1 MMMHNQLIDNSSES
15 LSMARYLKDCIALEG
30 IDRLRIA
37 TGYWDVLGMSMV
49 LSELSAFLS
58 REGPLLQLLIGRDP
72 YVYASLLQ
80 KPKYKDATY
89 PADYIRTDI
98 DELELKPEYEQVIQL
113 LAEHLQTGKIQVR
126 IYQKNGDKEVEFL
139 HSKCYIF
146 SGEERS
152 LGIIGSSNFTEKGLS
167 GNSELNY
174 LETDPARVTA
184 SPQVGSTAKGHIYW
198 FEEKWAL
205 SQEWNREFLEQII
218 KPSKLY
224 PHVQPQSFTPY
235 EQYIK

>member
-1 MMMHNQLIDNSSES
+1 MHNLLIDNSSDI
-15 LSMARYLKDCIALEG
+15 LSMETYLKQCISLEG
-30 IDRLRIA
+30 MDRVRIA

-49 LSELSAFLS
+49 LSELSAFLG
-58 REGPLLQLLIGRDP
+58 REGTLLQLLIGRDP
-72 YVYASLLQ
+72 YVYTSLLQ
-80 KPKYKDATY
+80 NPKYKDATY

-98 DELELKPEYEQVIQL
+98 DELELKPEYGQVIQL

-126 IYQKNGDKEVEFL
+126 IYQKNVDKEVEFL

-146 SGEERS
+146 SGEKRS
-152 LGIIGSSNFTEKGLS
+152 LGIIGSSNFTKKGLS

-184 SPQVGSTAKGHIYW
+184 RPQVGSTAKGHIYW

-205 SQEWNREFLEQII
+205 SQEWSREFLEQII

-224 PHVQPQSFTPY
+224 PQLRDRKSVV
-235 EQYIK
+235 

>member
-1 MMMHNQLIDNSSES
+1 MTMHNQLIDNSSYS

-58 REGPLLQLLIGRDP
+58 QEGTLLQLLIGRDP

-113 LAEHLQTGKIQVR
+113 LAEHLQTGKI
-126 IYQKNGDKEVEFL
+126 
-139 HSKCYIF
+139 
-146 SGEERS
+146 
-152 LGIIGSSNFTEKGLS
+152 
-167 GNSELNY
+167 
-174 LETDPARVTA
+174 
-184 SPQVGSTAKGHIYW
+184 
-198 FEEKWAL
+198 
-205 SQEWNREFLEQII
+205 
-218 KPSKLY
+218 
-224 PHVQPQSFTPY
+224 
-235 EQYIK
+235 